1 MKKTAIIIVD
11 MLKDNVDI
19 GAHFSIGE
27 EGRKIIPNIQRLLAA
42 ARGNGS
48 PVIFA
53 NDSFL
58 AEDFIFQGGRIKP
71 HAIMGTEGAGVI
83 AEFEP
88 HESDIV
94 LEKRRFSAFLGTNL
108 DATLRDLG
116 VDCIAV
122 AGISTPVCV
131 LTTVLDGISHEFK
144 VIILEDCCATYRR
157 ADHDAIINLY
167 RKGPL
172 YPLLQAMSL
181 DDFLSILSAGEG

>member
-1 MKKTAIIIVD
+1 M
-11 MLKDNVDI
+11 
-19 GAHFSIGE
+19 
-27 EGRKIIPNIQRLLAA
+27 
-42 ARGNGS
+42 
-48 PVIFA
+48 IFA

-58 AEDFIFQGGRIKP
+58 PEDFIFQGGRIKP

-88 HESDIV
+88 HESNII

-108 DATLRDLG
+108 DAILRDLG

-144 VIILEDCCATYRR
+144 VIILEDCWAAYRK

-167 RKGPL
+167 RKGAL
-172 YPLLQAMSL
+172 YPLLQAISL
-181 DDFLSILSAGEG
+181 DEFLSTLSAGGE

>member
-42 ARGNGS
+42 ARGNAS

-181 DDFLSILSAGEG
+181 DDFLSTLSAGEG

>member
-1 MKKTAIIIVD
+1 M
-11 MLKDNVDI
+11 
-19 GAHFSIGE
+19 
-27 EGRKIIPNIQRLLAA
+27 
-42 ARGNGS
+42 
-48 PVIFA
+48 IFA

-58 AEDFIFQGGRIKP
+58 PEDFIFQGGRIKP

-88 HESDIV
+88 HESDII

-108 DATLRDLG
+108 DAILRDLG
-116 VDCIAV
+116 VDTI

-144 VIILEDCCATYRR
+144 VIILEDCCAAYRK

-167 RKGPL
+167 RKGAL
-172 YPLLQAMSL
+172 YPLLQAISL
-181 DDFLSILSAGEG
+181 DEFLSTLSAGGE

>member
-1 MKKTAIIIVD
+1 M
-11 MLKDNVDI
+11 
-19 GAHFSIGE
+19 
-27 EGRKIIPNIQRLLAA
+27 
-42 ARGNGS
+42 
-48 PVIFA
+48 IFA

-58 AEDFIFQGGRIKP
+58 PEDFIFQGGRIKP

-88 HESDIV
+88 HESDII

-108 DATLRDLG
+108 DTTLRDLG

-144 VIILEDCCATYRR
+144 VIILVDRRNADVGLPEDV
-157 ADHDAIINLY
+157 H
-167 RKGPL
+167 PL
-172 YPLLQAMSL
+172 IARSCLKHPDKVVKYLLVVGFVPRMGNE
-181 DDFLSILSAGEG
+181 ILAAHGAAEVGEEPRLQ

>member
-71 HAIMGTEGAGVI
+71 HAIMGTEGAEVI
-83 AEFEP
+83 AEFAP
-88 HESDIV
+88 HESDII

-144 VIILEDCCATYRR
+144 VIILEDCCATYRK

-167 RKGPL
+167 RKAPL

>member
-42 ARGNGS
+42 ARGNAS

-58 AEDFIFQGGRIKP
+58 PEDFIFQGGRIKP

-181 DDFLSILSAGEG
+181 DDFLSTLSAGEG

>member
-1 MKKTAIIIVD
+1 M
-11 MLKDNVDI
+11 
-19 GAHFSIGE
+19 
-27 EGRKIIPNIQRLLAA
+27 
-42 ARGNGS
+42 
-48 PVIFA
+48 IFA

-58 AEDFIFQGGRIKP
+58 PEDFIFQEGRIKP

-88 HESDIV
+88 HGSDII

-108 DATLRDLG
+108 DAILRDLG

-144 VIILEDCCATYRR
+144 VIILEDCWAACRK

-167 RKGPL
+167 RKGAL

-181 DDFLSILSAGEG
+181 DEFLSTLSAGGE